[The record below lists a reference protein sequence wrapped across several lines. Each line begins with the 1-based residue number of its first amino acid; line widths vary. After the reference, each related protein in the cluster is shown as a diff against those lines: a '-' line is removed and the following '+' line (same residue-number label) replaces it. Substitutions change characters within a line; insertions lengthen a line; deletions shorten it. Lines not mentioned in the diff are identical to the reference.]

1 MHDYLSRT
9 DGRLVAAD
17 VAGIL
22 GSRGDFLTID
32 KMGHVDRLEAAFR
45 LVKFET
51 APKRPLSMTLL
62 FLVSLKHVAAGV
74 VCH

>member
-22 GSRGDFLTID
+22 GSCGDFLTF
-32 KMGHVDRLEAAFR
+32 HNR
-45 LVKFET
+45 
-51 APKRPLSMTLL
+51 
-62 FLVSLKHVAAGV
+62 
-74 VCH
+74 